1 MASGATEIGTGV
13 LSQVVDGGLL
23 YAVPLFVISLVL
35 FVEGS
40 KRIPMTVGI
49 VGFIVGFG
57 LVGELYDFLGTDP
70 PVSEGQF
77 RFLAAAAVGVISVS
91 VAQMAMRFLAAGM
104 VFLIITNLIKAGDG
118 VDVDF
123 EGDAFLS
130 GVLTLIAFFLSMSF
144 RRLVPAL
151 MAGLVGTLGMML
163 AVYVAVGWDVTRLDG
178 VSAPDAY
185 LGLVGMLLSG
195 YIQWRTIKEKEG
207 EEDHQKEYNYDF

>member
-1 MASGATEIGTGV
+1 MSSEATEIGTGV
-13 LSQVVDGGLL
+13 LDQVVAGGLL
-23 YAVPLFVISLVL
+23 YAVPLFIISLLL
-35 FVEGS
+35 FIEGS

-57 LVGELYDFLGTDP
+57 LVGELYEFVGENP
-70 PVSEGQF
+70 PISEAQF
-77 RFLAAAAVGVISVS
+77 RFIAAAAVGVISVS

-104 VFLIITNLIKAGDG
+104 VFLIITNLIRAGDG
-118 VDVDF
+118 VNVDF

-130 GVLTLIAFFLSMSF
+130 GILTLIAFFLSMSF

-163 AVYVAVGWDVTRLDG
+163 AVYVAVGWDVGRLDG

-185 LGLVGMLLSG
+185 LGLVGMLLSAF
-195 YIQWRTIKEKEG
+195 IQWRAIKQKEN
-207 EEDHQKEYNYDF
+207 EEEHQKEYDFDF

>member
-1 MASGATEIGTGV
+1 MENEATEIGSSV
-13 LSQVVDGGLL
+13 IDQIVAGGLL
-23 YAVPLFVISLVL
+23 YAAPLFVISLLL

-49 VGFIVGFG
+49 VGFVVGFG
-57 LVGELYDFLGTDP
+57 LVGQLYGVLGDTP
-70 PVSEGQF
+70 PVSETQF
-77 RFLAAAAVGVISVS
+77 RFLAAIAVGVISVS
-91 VAQMAMRFLAAGM
+91 VAQASMRFLAAAL
-104 VFLIITNLIKAGDG
+104 VFIIITNLIKAGTQF
-118 VDVDF
+118 DVDF

-130 GVLTLIAFFLSMSF
+130 GILTLVAFVLSMSF

-185 LGLVGMLLSG
+185 LSLVGMALSAF
-195 YIQWRTIKEKEG
+195 IQWRTMKSKEDESAHD
-207 EEDHQKEYNYDF
+207 ENEYIF